1 MSIIDAIIIGLVQG
15 ITEFLPISSSG
26 HLVIFQ
32 NLLNIN
38 VPGNLIEVA
47 AHLGTLLSIILIY
60 WKEIL
65 NLIINIR
72 LEKTRQ
78 YIFFLIIGTLPSVF
92 FVLSAKSFIL
102 EMFESIKSV
111 SLALIITGLV
121 LLLSNLASKRNE
133 NINLKKGL
141 FIGLAQACAI
151 IPGISRSGMTISAA
165 LISGVSN
172 KEAAKFSFLLAIP
185 AILGAII
192 VTALDIRYEFASTIW
207 LPIIITSV
215 TAFISGYYAL
225 KILIKLLESGKF
237 YYFAYY
243 CLLLGLITLIIT

>member
-1 MSIIDAIIIGLVQG
+1 MSLIDAIIIGLVQG

-72 LEKTRQ
+72 LENTRK
-78 YIFFLIIGTLPSVF
+78 YILFLIIGTLPSVF

-165 LISGVSN
+165 
-172 KEAAKFSFLLAIP
+172 
-185 AILGAII
+185 
-192 VTALDIRYEFASTIW
+192 
-207 LPIIITSV
+207 
-215 TAFISGYYAL
+215 
-225 KILIKLLESGKF
+225 
-237 YYFAYY
+237 
-243 CLLLGLITLIIT
+243 

>member
-1 MSIIDAIIIGLVQG
+1 
-15 ITEFLPISSSG
+15 
-26 HLVIFQ
+26 
-32 NLLNIN
+32 
-38 VPGNLIEVA
+38 
-47 AHLGTLLSIILIY
+47 
-60 WKEIL
+60 
-65 NLIINIR
+65 
-72 LEKTRQ
+72 
-78 YIFFLIIGTLPSVF
+78 
-92 FVLSAKSFIL
+92 
-102 EMFESIKSV
+102 MFESIKSV
-111 SLALIITGLV
+111 SLALIITGVV
-121 LLLSNLASKRNE
+121 LLLSNLVSKRNE

-207 LPIIITSV
+207 LPIVITSV

-225 KILIKLLESGKF
+225 KILIKLLDSGKF

>member
-1 MSIIDAIIIGLVQG
+1 MPGPNSLKLSLTSEALTIGVG
-15 ITEFLPISSSG
+15 FL
-26 HLVIFQ
+26 F
-32 NLLNIN
+32 
-38 VPGNLIEVA
+38 
-47 AHLGTLLSIILIY
+47 
-60 WKEIL
+60 
-65 NLIINIR
+65 
-72 LEKTRQ
+72 
-78 YIFFLIIGTLPSVF
+78 
-92 FVLSAKSFIL
+92 
-102 EMFESIKSV
+102 
-111 SLALIITGLV
+111 
-121 LLLSNLASKRNE
+121 LSNLASKRNE
-133 NINLKKGL
+133 NINLNKGL

-207 LPIIITSV
+207 LPIVITSV

>member
-1 MSIIDAIIIGLVQG
+1 MSLIDAIIIGLVQG

-32 NLLNIN
+32 NLLNVN
-38 VPGNLIEVA
+38 LPGNLIEVA

-72 LEKTRQ
+72 LEKTRK
-78 YIFFLIIGTLPSVF
+78 YILFLIIATLPSVF

-111 SLALIITGLV
+111 SAALIITGLV
-121 LLLSNLASKRNE
+121 LFLSNFAIRRNE
-133 NINLKKGL
+133 KINLKKGL

-185 AILGAII
+185 AILGAIT
-192 VTALDIRYEFASTIW
+192 VTAIDIRYEFDSTIW
-207 LPIIITSV
+207 LPIAITSV

-225 KILIKLLESGKF
+225 KILIKLLENGKF

>member
-1 MSIIDAIIIGLVQG
+1 MSLIDAIIIGLVQG

-32 NLLNIN
+32 NLLNVN
-38 VPGNLIEVA
+38 LPGNLIEVA

-72 LEKTRQ
+72 LEKTRK
-78 YIFFLIIGTLPSVF
+78 YILFLLIGTLPSAF

-111 SLALIITGLV
+111 SVALIITGLV
-121 LLLSNLASKRNE
+121 LFLSNFAIRRNE
-133 NINLKKGL
+133 KINLKKGL

-192 VTALDIRYEFASTIW
+192 VTAIDIRYEFASTIW
-207 LPIIITSV
+207 LPIAITSV

-225 KILIKLLESGKF
+225 KILIKLLENGKF

>member
-1 MSIIDAIIIGLVQG
+1 MSLIDAIIIGLVQG

-38 VPGNLIEVA
+38 LPGNLIEVA
-47 AHLGTLLSIILIY
+47 AHFGTLLSIILIY

-72 LEKTRQ
+72 LEKTRK

-207 LPIIITSV
+207 LPIVITSV

>member
-1 MSIIDAIIIGLVQG
+1 MSLIDAIIIGLVQG

-72 LEKTRQ
+72 LEKTRK
-78 YIFFLIIGTLPSVF
+78 YILFLIIGTLPSVF

-111 SLALIITGLV
+111 SVALIITGLV
-121 LLLSNLASKRNE
+121 LFLSNFAIRRNE
-133 NINLKKGL
+133 KINLKKGL

-207 LPIIITSV
+207 LPIVITSV

>member
-1 MSIIDAIIIGLVQG
+1 MSLIDAIIIGLVQG

-32 NLLNIN
+32 NLLNVN
-38 VPGNLIEVA
+38 LPGNLIEVA

-65 NLIINIR
+65 NLIINFR
-72 LEKTRQ
+72 LEKMKK
-78 YIFFLIIGTLPSVF
+78 YILILIIGTLPSVF

-111 SLALIITGLV
+111 SVALIITGLV
-121 LLLSNLASKRNE
+121 LFLSNFAIKRNE
-133 NINLKKGL
+133 NINLKSGL

-192 VTALDIRYEFASTIW
+192 VTAIDIRYEFDSTIW
-207 LPIIITSV
+207 LPIAITSV

-225 KILIKLLESGKF
+225 KILIKLLENGKF